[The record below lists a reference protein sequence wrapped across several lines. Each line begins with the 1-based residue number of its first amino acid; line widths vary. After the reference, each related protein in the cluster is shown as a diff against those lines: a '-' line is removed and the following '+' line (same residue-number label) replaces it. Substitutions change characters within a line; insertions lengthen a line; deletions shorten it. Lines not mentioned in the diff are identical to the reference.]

1 MVLLVLL
8 VVVGNA
14 QNKKGKLYGVAFYN
28 LENLFDTV
36 HDEGKNDY
44 EYLPDGRNKWDEK
57 KYQSK
62 LEHISTV
69 LSLLATDKVSEG
81 AAVIGM
87 AEVENR
93 RVLED
98 LLKQPALA
106 GRGYQIIHYGGPDER
121 GIDCAMFYNPEL

>member
-93 RVLED
+93 LWKTED
-98 LLKQPALA
+98 IRLFITRDRTS
-106 GRGYQIIHYGGPDER
+106 GVSIVRYSIIR
-121 GIDCAMFYNPEL
+121 NFSK